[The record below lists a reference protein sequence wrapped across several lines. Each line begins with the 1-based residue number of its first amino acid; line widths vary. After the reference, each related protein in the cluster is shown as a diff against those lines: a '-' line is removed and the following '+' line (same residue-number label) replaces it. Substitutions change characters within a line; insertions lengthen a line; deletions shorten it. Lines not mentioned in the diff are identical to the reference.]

1 MNGIK
6 KIALALGFTRKRSE
20 FELLETE
27 KGAPGFFG
35 GWRYAE
41 EQKQEEKQTVAPSFS
56 ENIGRIKESFRADI
70 NPDIIIRR
78 FAAGGRVEAAAV
90 FMNGMADAETINDY
104 VLRETMKSLC
114 PISLRT

>member
-41 EQKQEEKQTVAPSFS
+41 EQRQEEKQTVAPSFS

-78 FAAGGRVEAAAV
+78 FAAGGRVEAAV
-90 FMNGMADAETINDY
+90 IHERHGGCGNHK
-104 VLRETMKSLC
+104 RLC
-114 PISLRT
+114 AAGDNEKAFAR

>member
-41 EQKQEEKQTVAPSFS
+41 EQKKEEKQTVAPSFS

-78 FAAGGRVEAAAV
+78 FAAGGRVEAAVV
-90 FMNGMADAETINDY
+90 FMNGMADAETIND
-104 VLRETMKSLC
+104 
-114 PISLRT
+114 